1 MSNQKNYKFNELF
14 KKKCQNLVFLILLI
28 KSIFL
33 FYFLFFVLLII
44 LNYKIKS
51 RLFEIIEDILGIPHF
66 FSSINFWKRLSSVFV
81 LWPFVLPI
89 YHLASEAEITL
100 QNQILKEREKEQ

>member
-1 MSNQKNYKFNELF
+1 M
-14 KKKCQNLVFLILLI
+14 VFLILLI
-28 KSIFL
+28 KSISL

-44 LNYKIKS
+44 LSYKIKS

-66 FSSINFWKRLSSVFV
+66 FIQSINFWKRLSSVFV

-100 QNQILKEREKEQ
+100 QNQILKEREREKEQ